1 MNLIMFAI
9 NVHIDFI
16 KVITLPDKNQSAA
29 VHLEVQSTM
38 KRSWHYEACA
48 EQA

>member
-1 MNLIMFAI
+1 MDLIMFAI
-9 NVHIDFI
+9 NVHIHFI

-38 KRSWHYEACA
+38 AL
-48 EQA
+48 